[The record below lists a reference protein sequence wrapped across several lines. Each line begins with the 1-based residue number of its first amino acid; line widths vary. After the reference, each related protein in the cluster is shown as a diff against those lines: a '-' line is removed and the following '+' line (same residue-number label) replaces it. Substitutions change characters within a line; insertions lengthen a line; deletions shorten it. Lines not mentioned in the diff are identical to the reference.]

1 MTLYTIRFCGKEFVA
16 YNLRDFARI
25 AVFAKWYLRMQSSSA
40 PLECSVKQQ
49 DETTLEMPTNPMSV
63 AIKRRFNS
71 ATQFAVR
78 SFLQKVV

>member
-40 PLECSVKQQ
+40 PLECSVRQQ
-49 DETTLEMPTNPMSV
+49 DETTLEMPPPSF
-63 AIKRRFNS
+63 AIKRRFNP
-71 ATQFAVR
+71 AVAR
-78 SFLQKVV
+78 AFLQKVI